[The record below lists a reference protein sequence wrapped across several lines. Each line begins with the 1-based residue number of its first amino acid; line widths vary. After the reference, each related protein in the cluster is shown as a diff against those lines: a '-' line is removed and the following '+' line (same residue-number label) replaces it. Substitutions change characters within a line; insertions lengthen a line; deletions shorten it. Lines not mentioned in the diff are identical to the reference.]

1 MDVLKKPQK
10 ISKRT
15 PRARQARVPLK
26 SAVRIYRFD
35 TFVLDQ
41 AERVLLR
48 GGSPVALTPKVFDI
62 LSVLVESPGHLVTK
76 ATLMERVWPDAFVE
90 EANLSVN
97 IATLRKV
104 LGQGPDGQPYIETV
118 RKRGYRF
125 VAGVQEVERESPQ
138 KVVKNEQE
146 TAVVVPRPS
155 NFPAFQ
161 RFNSLAVLPFEN
173 ESGDSDAEYLSD
185 GLTESII
192 NNFSHLKDFRVLGRN
207 TVFRYKAKSTDPQKI
222 GEELGVRSLLTGRI
236 LRLGDKVIIRAE
248 VTDVKEGWQVWGEQY
263 DRELADILAVQAE
276 IAAEISKKLRPKLS
290 ADEERRI
297 TTRHTD
303 NSVAYHLYLKGRYH
317 WNKYANK
324 GLSTAI
330 DYFRKAIEEDPV
342 YALAYVGLSDSYYR
356 LSHLHLPAS
365 EAMPKARLAAEKAL
379 EIDETLAEA
388 HTALGSVLMFYYW
401 DWEGARRECLR
412 GVELN
417 PGSAITHQRL
427 GMYFNLVGRLAEA
440 VHEYEA
446 ALDLDPLSPAM
457 FQGMGFEFFLMGEY
471 ERAIEQAEKALE
483 LDPTYGP
490 ALLLLG
496 WVHKRRGDLS
506 KAIDIIGRAM
516 ILDDSPL
523 YLASLGQVYGLNGD
537 QTKALAILD
546 QLEKRSKSQYVSS
559 YCRTVVY
566 VGLNEM
572 DLAFD
577 WLEKALEERSE
588 MVPFLRLG
596 GECDNLRSDPRFND
610 LLRRCG
616 LETERAK
623 SVQM

>member
-15 PRARQARVPLK
+15 PRAWQAPVPQK
-26 SAVRIYRFD
+26 HVAHIYRFE

-48 GGSPVALTPKVFDI
+48 GGSPVALTPRVFDL
-62 LSVLVESPGHLVTK
+62 LSVLVESHGHLVTK
-76 ATLMERVWPDAFVE
+76 ATLLERVWPDAFVE

-104 LGQGPDGQPYIETV
+104 LGQGPDGPPYIETV
-118 RKRGYRF
+118 RKLGYRF
-125 VAGVQEVERESPQ
+125 VARVQEIERESPL
-138 KVVKNEQE
+138 KVVKNEPE
-146 TAVVVPRPS
+146 VLRSGKRRASRGL
-155 NFPAFQ
+155 
-161 RFNSLAVLPFEN
+161 NSLAVLPFEN

-192 NNFSHLKDFRVLGRN
+192 NSFSHLEDFRVLGRN

-248 VTDVKEGWQVWGEQY
+248 VTDVKEGWQIWGEQY
-263 DRELADILAVQAE
+263 DRKLADILAIQAE
-276 IAAEISKKLRPKLS
+276 IAAEISKKLRPRLS

-303 NSVAYHLYLKGRYH
+303 NPTAYHFYLKGRYH

-417 PGSAITHQRL
+417 PGSAIAHQRL
-427 GMYFNLVGRLAEA
+427 GLYFNLVGRFSEA

-446 ALDLDPLSPAM
+446 ALDLDPLSPSM
-457 FQGMGFEFFLMGEY
+457 SQSMGFEFFMMGEY
-471 ERAIEQAEKALE
+471 ERAIEQAEKTLE

-490 ALLLLG
+490 THLMLG
-496 WVHKRRGDLS
+496 WIHKRRGDLS
-506 KAIDIIGRAM
+506 NAIDVLGRAT

-523 YLASLGQVYGLNGD
+523 YLASLGHVYGLNGD

-546 QLEKRSKSQYVSS
+546 QLEKRSRYQYVSS
-559 YCRTVVY
+559 YCRAVVY
-566 VGLNEM
+566 IGLNEM
-572 DLAFD
+572 DLAFE

-596 GECDNLRSDPRFND
+596 AECDNLRSDPRFHN

-616 LETERAK
+616 LETESARA
-623 SVQM
+623 VQI

>member
-15 PRARQARVPLK
+15 PRAWQAPVPQK
-26 SAVRIYRFD
+26 HVAHIYRFE

-48 GGSPVALTPKVFDI
+48 GGSPVALTPRVFDL
-62 LSVLVESPGHLVTK
+62 LSVLVESHGHLVTK
-76 ATLMERVWPDAFVE
+76 ATLLERVWPDAFVE

-104 LGQGPDGQPYIETV
+104 LGQGPDGPPYIETV
-118 RKRGYRF
+118 RKLGYRF
-125 VAGVQEVERESPQ
+125 VARVQEIERESPL
-138 KVVKNEQE
+138 KVVKNEPEVLQPGKRR
-146 TAVVVPRPS
+146 ASRGL
-155 NFPAFQ
+155 
-161 RFNSLAVLPFEN
+161 NSLAVLPFEN

-192 NNFSHLKDFRVLGRN
+192 NSFSHLEDFRVLGRN

-248 VTDVKEGWQVWGEQY
+248 VTDVKEGWQIWGEQY
-263 DRELADILAVQAE
+263 DRKLADILAIQAE
-276 IAAEISKKLRPKLS
+276 IAAEISKKLRPRLS

-303 NSVAYHLYLKGRYH
+303 NPTAYHFYLKGRYH

-417 PGSAITHQRL
+417 PGSAIAHQRL
-427 GMYFNLVGRLAEA
+427 GLYFNLVGRFSEA

-446 ALDLDPLSPAM
+446 ALDLDPLSPSM
-457 FQGMGFEFFLMGEY
+457 SQSMGFEFFMMGEY
-471 ERAIEQAEKALE
+471 ERAIEQAEKTLE

-490 ALLLLG
+490 THLMLG
-496 WVHKRRGDLS
+496 WIHKRRGDLS
-506 KAIDIIGRAM
+506 NAIDILGRAT

-523 YLASLGQVYGLNGD
+523 YLASLGHVYGLNGD

-546 QLEKRSKSQYVSS
+546 QLEKRSRYQYVSS
-559 YCRTVVY
+559 YCRAVVY
-566 VGLNEM
+566 IGLNEM
-572 DLAFD
+572 DLAFE

-596 GECDNLRSDPRFND
+596 AECDNLRSDPRFHN

-616 LETERAK
+616 LETESARA
-623 SVQM
+623 VQI

>member
-15 PRARQARVPLK
+15 PRAWQAPVPQK
-26 SAVRIYRFD
+26 PVARIYRFE

-41 AERVLLR
+41 AERVLLH
-48 GGSPVALTPKVFDI
+48 GENPVALTPRVFDL
-62 LSVLVESPGHLVTK
+62 LSVLVESHGHLVTK
-76 ATLMERVWPDAFVE
+76 ATLLEMVWPDAFVE

-104 LGQGPDGQPYIETV
+104 LGQGPDGRPYIETV
-118 RKRGYRF
+118 RKVGYRF
-125 VAGVQEVERESPQ
+125 VARVQEIEREGLL
-138 KVVKNEQE
+138 KVVKNEPE
-146 TAVVVPRPS
+146 ALRPGKLR
-155 NFPAFQ
+155 AYQ
-161 RFNSLAVLPFEN
+161 GLNSLAVLPFEN
-173 ESGDSDAEYLSD
+173 ESGDSDTEYLSD

-192 NNFSHLKDFRVLGRN
+192 NSFSHLEDFRVLGRN

-248 VTDVKEGWQVWGEQY
+248 VTDVKEGWQIWGEQY
-263 DRELADILAVQAE
+263 DRKLADILAIQAE
-276 IAAEISKKLRPKLS
+276 IAAEISKKLRPRLS

-303 NSVAYHLYLKGRYH
+303 NPTAYHFYLKGRYH

-342 YALAYVGLSDSYYR
+342 YALPYVGLSDSYYR

-417 PGSAITHQRL
+417 PGSAIAHQRL
-427 GMYFNLVGRLAEA
+427 GLYFNLVGRFSDA

-446 ALDLDPLSPAM
+446 ALDLDPLSPSM
-457 FQGMGFEFFLMGEY
+457 SQSMGFEFFMMGEY
-471 ERAIEQAEKALE
+471 ERAIEQAEKTLE

-490 ALLLLG
+490 THLMLG
-496 WVHKRRGDLS
+496 WIHKRRGDLS
-506 KAIDIIGRAM
+506 KAIDILGRAM
-516 ILDDSPL
+516 ILDDSPT
-523 YLASLGQVYGLNGD
+523 YLASLAHFYGLNGD
-537 QTKALAILD
+537 QTKSLAILD
-546 QLEKRSKSQYVSS
+546 QLEKRAKDQYVSA
-559 YCRTVVY
+559 YCRAVIY
-566 VGLNEM
+566 IGLNEM
-572 DLAFD
+572 DLAFE
-577 WLEKALEERSE
+577 WLEKAFEERSE

-596 GECDNLRSDPRFND
+596 AECDSLRSDPRFHN
-610 LLRRCG
+610 LLSRCG
-616 LETERAK
+616 LETERARV
-623 SVQM
+623 VQI